1 MARSGR
7 VKSEMGIYHVLLRGM
22 NVLFPE
28 EADFDEFKNLL
39 KKYVRE
45 GNIKIFSYTLLKNR
59 IHLIV
64 DAGEDV
70 GHALKPLC
78 TSYARYF
85 NRTYSREGKIFYDRL
100 KSEPI
105 NSQAELKSAVAFVN
119 EAGARMGEDYPHCS
133 RMAGDNIC
141 TRERLTEAERMST
154 DITEMYMEDYDC
166 LSQRELD
173 RYIISLCGTSS
184 ADFKKL
190 SPEEQQ
196 AAIERLTEKR
206 WIARTKLYTI
216 LGIKKPRKKAETDTA
231 EPAGRKQELSVWLL

>member
-1 MARSGR
+1 
-7 VKSEMGIYHVLLRGM
+7 
-22 NVLFPE
+22 
-28 EADFDEFKNLL
+28 
-39 KKYVRE
+39 
-45 GNIKIFSYTLLKNR
+45 
-59 IHLIV
+59 
-64 DAGEDV
+64 
-70 GHALKPLC
+70 
-78 TSYARYF
+78 
-85 NRTYSREGKIFYDRL
+85 
-100 KSEPI
+100 
-105 NSQAELKSAVAFVN
+105 
-119 EAGARMGEDYPHCS
+119 MGEDYPHCS